1 MNIHR
6 IEREYVPVERMNVNS
21 RREMLRA
28 NFKFMFVRHPYERIV
43 SAWRH
48 KFDERSPTMEYV
60 LSRP

>member
-6 IEREYVPVERMNVNS
+6 IEREYVPVERMDVNS

-43 SAWRH
+43 SAWRQ
-48 KFDERSPTMEYV
+48 KFAERSPTMEYV
-60 LSRP
+60 L